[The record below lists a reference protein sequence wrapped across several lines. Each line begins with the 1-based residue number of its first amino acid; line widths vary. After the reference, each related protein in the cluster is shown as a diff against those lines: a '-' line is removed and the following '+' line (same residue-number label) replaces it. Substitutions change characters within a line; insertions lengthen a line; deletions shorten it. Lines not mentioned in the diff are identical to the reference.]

1 MSRRI
6 LFFVTVI
13 LLAFACNE
21 DADPRPACS
30 VKDPVEDLEWL
41 AHEIQTMTESSM
53 SQYLYVTHAKLG
65 SMTVFIFGNCCPNCL
80 SITPVYNCAGEHIG
94 NVGNGQD
101 DIDPGILN
109 HDVLLWTPEN
119 SSCSF

>member
-1 MSRRI
+1 MSSRI

-21 DADPRPACS
+21 DADPQPACS

-41 AHEIQTMTESSM
+41 ANEIQTMTESSM
-53 SQYLYVTHAKLG
+53 SQYLYVTHAKIG

-94 NVGNGQD
+94 NIGNGPD
-101 DIDPGILN
+101 DIDPAILN
-109 HDVLLWTPEN
+109 HDALLWKPEN
-119 SSCSF
+119 SMCNF